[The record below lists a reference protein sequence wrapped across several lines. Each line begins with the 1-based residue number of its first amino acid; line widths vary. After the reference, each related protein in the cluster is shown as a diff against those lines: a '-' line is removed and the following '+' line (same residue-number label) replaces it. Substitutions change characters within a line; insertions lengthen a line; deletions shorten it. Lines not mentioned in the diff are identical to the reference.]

1 MKDNT
6 HKAIVVLMLL
16 LVAVIID
23 LTTNIVHIANYD
35 NQKAAGNARWEQV
48 EERIIDLEERIEELE
63 NK

>member
-16 LVAVIID
+16 LIAVVID
-23 LTTNIVHIANYD
+23 LTTNIIHIANYD
-35 NQKAAGNARWEQV
+35 DQKAAGNARWEQV
-48 EERIIDLEERIEELE
+48 EERIIELEEKIEILE